1 MATAHNVKDMT
12 PRDGKFRFRLR
23 TDGAAR
29 IVWGYVI
36 EAGPYRIVKLD
47 GEHTYLW
54 VNDPRIEQI
63 ILELLNGG
71 TYAERAAAHEE
82 TILGCHAARSDGECI
97 WAKCPQLR
105 DNEPATTGR
114 HCPLDKLD
122 VQEAM
127 DLEA

>member
-1 MATAHNVKDMT
+1 MATPHNVKDMT

-29 IVWGYVI
+29 IVWGYMI

-54 VNDPRIEQI
+54 HQDPRIEQI
-63 ILELLNGG
+63 VLEFAAGG

-82 TILGCHAARSDGECI
+82 TILGCHAARDGECI
-97 WAKCPQLR
+97 WK
-105 DNEPATTGR
+105 D
-114 HCPLDKLD
+114 CPLDRTSA
-122 VQEAM
+122 QESMNLA
-127 DLEA
+127 DPA